1 MQKLLD
7 NIIIN
12 EAENSVEID
21 AAPDR
26 IPLKYKIVNEEIHR
40 AIDEGYKTI
49 ILTNVAGQRFIGA
62 ALGGSDIEIK
72 IHGTPGNDLGI
83 FMDGPTIEVF
93 GNCEDQ
99 CGNTMNGG
107 KIIIHGAARDVAGL
121 SARGGTIFARG
132 DCGYRCGVHMKQYQN
147 KRPVLVFG
155 GRVRQFFGEYMAGGV
170 LIALGLDIKEDGSFT
185 KIENFPIAGSSIGTG
200 IHGGKIF
207 FARACNEIPEE
218 NLGIGAKVSDLD
230 EADHQEL
237 DAVLDDFCAA
247 FSINASEI
255 KNMPFCK
262 VTAVSKRP
270 FAHNYCS
277 KML

>member
-12 EAENSVEID
+12 DENNSVEID
-21 AAPDR
+21 AAPNR
-26 IPLKYKIVNEEIHR
+26 LPLKYQTLNEEIHR
-40 AIDEGYKTI
+40 AIDDGYKNI
-49 ILTNVAGQRFIGA
+49 ILMNVVGQRFIGA
-62 ALGGSDIEIK
+62 AIAGNDIQIK

-121 SARGGTIFARG
+121 SARGGSIYARG
-132 DCGYRCGVHMKQYQN
+132 DGGYRCGVHVKQYQN

-155 GRVRQFFGEYMAGGV
+155 GRVRQFFGEYMAGGL
-170 LIALGLDIKEDGSFT
+170 LIALGLDIKNDGSFT
-185 KIENFPIAGSSIGTG
+185 QIENFPVAGTSIGTG

-207 FARACNEIPEE
+207 FARACDEIPQES
-218 NLGIGAKVSDLD
+218 LGTGAKVSDLD
-230 EADHQEL
+230 EADSQEL
-237 DAVLDDFCAA
+237 NAVLEDFCTE
-247 FSINASEI
+247 FSIDVHTI

-262 VTAVSKRP
+262 VTALSKRP